1 MEHPLV
7 AVIPE
12 TTAQELW
19 ENEHAGIA
27 AATSGSNWR
36 IYWNGPTREDDIA
49 RQIALVEHAYAIG
62 ASGLVLAPDHQLALT
77 TEVRRIIEKG
87 IPTVILGTGL
97 QLEPQLNLGFVL
109 NDDQAAG
116 ILAATEI
123 AALVHGKGDVA
134 LLGTNPDVSSSEA
147 RGVAFARALTARY
160 PNVHLV
166 AQPQGS
172 YSLGQSEQDAEQV
185 LAAHPGLKAIASIGI
200 TETRA
205 ASIAIRSAGRFRQV
219 MLVGFDQDLDLL
231 YALRQGAIQAII
243 AQDTFDMGEEAMRL
257 IEDAHRGNSI
267 AVTYRVAP
275 ILITRE
281 TINSQSVQRVL
292 TMDWK
297 PQ

>member
-27 AATSGSNWR
+27 AALPGNTWR

-49 RQIALVEHAYAIG
+49 RQIALVEHAYAAG
-62 ASGLVLAPDHQLALT
+62 ASGLILAPDHQLALT
-77 TEVRRIIEKG
+77 TEVRRITEHG

-97 QLEPQLNLGFVL
+97 QLEAQAKLGFVL
-109 NDDQAAG
+109 NDDGAAG
-116 ILAATEI
+116 ALAADEI
-123 AALVHGKGDVA
+123 ASFVHGKGDVA
-134 LLGTNPDVSSSEA
+134 LLGTNPDISSSEA
-147 RGVAFARALTARY
+147 RGAAFARALAAHF
-160 PNVHLV
+160 PNLHLV
-166 AQPQGS
+166 AQPRGS

-185 LAAHPGLKAIASIGI
+185 LAAHPGLKAIAAIGI
-200 TETRA
+200 NETRA
-205 ASIAIRSAGRFRQV
+205 ASIAIRSAGRSRQV

-231 YALRQGAIQAII
+231 YALRQGTIQAII
-243 AQDTFDMGEEAMRL
+243 AQDTFDMGEKAMRL
-257 IEDAHRGNSI
+257 IEDAHRGTSI

-275 ILITRE
+275 VLITRE
-281 TINSQSVQRVL
+281 TINSESVQRVL

-297 PQ
+297 PR